1 MIGMTIEEA
10 AIFFCD
16 DESVYK
22 NTSFAESELNKKYQ
36 VICFHRAREFISSE
50 IIIVH
55 KVNTNENLA
64 DLLTKS
70 LTI

>member
-22 NTSFAESELNKKYQ
+22 NASFAESELNKKYQ
-36 VICFHRAREFISSE
+36 VIFFHQARECISAE